1 MAYKRILYGTDGTE
15 RAARSA
21 HVATG
26 LANAGKAQ
34 LIVAH
39 VWERPDGA
47 DQVLAKALADAEAA
61 GVKRLEGELHGGRPP
76 ADVMIELAESRD
88 VGLIVVSGGRSS
100 ISLGPT
106 ADRLSHHA
114 PRDLLIVMN
123 TERGVTLE
131 DGSERLY
138 RRVLIATDGSATA
151 DRAARKGY
159 DLAES
164 VGAPVTL
171 VFVGH
176 PATGRL
182 VTEDTAAVYGVGVET
197 DVVMKQGDPS
207 EGIVEAAHEV
217 DADLIVVGN
226 KGMQGAKRFFLNPV
240 PEKVLDLSDRDVL
253 DRPDGLPGGV
263 RAAARRG
270 RDHRAGG
277 GAARRIHGS
286 EGRAPRDVGQ
296 VHPHGL
302 HRGVE
307 RHHLAVRVSVPRL
320 EVRTVGRGGQ
330 RTRHPAAAA
339 GLAQNVLPGLK
350 IIR

>member
-26 LANAGKAQ
+26 LANAGKAE

-123 TERGVTLE
+123 AERGVTLE

-217 DADLIVVGN
+217 DADLVVVGN

-253 DRPDGLPGGV
+253 IARTVSQVASELQPGEGGIIV
-263 RAAARRG
+263 QAGERLAAFMDPKGELHVMSAKCTHMG
-270 RDHRAGG
+270 CTVAWNAGT
-277 GAARRIHGS
+277 ALFECPCHGS
-286 EGRAPRDVGQ
+286 KFKPSG
-296 VHPHGL
+296 
-302 HRGVE
+302 
-307 RHHLAVRVSVPRL
+307 
-320 EVRTVGRGGQ
+320 EVANGPA
-330 RTRHPAAAA
+330 TRPLPPA
-339 GLAQNVLPGLK
+339 
-350 IIR
+350 